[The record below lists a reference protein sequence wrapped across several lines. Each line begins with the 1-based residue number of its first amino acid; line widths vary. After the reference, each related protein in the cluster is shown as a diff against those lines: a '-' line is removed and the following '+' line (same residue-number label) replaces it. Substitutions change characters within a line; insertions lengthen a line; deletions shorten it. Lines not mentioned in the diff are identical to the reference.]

1 MKNRGRMHGTL
12 FVVCLVGLSVAFWG
26 CAEMKARL
34 GGSPPAPPPQSPA
47 EAPGPGHPAPQAPG
61 PQKGPSPQPDTRWSP
76 GSPRQ
81 APSPAGGATA
91 PGQAPGGETK
101 HFVHVV
107 KYWGESVS
115 IIAGWYTGDIKN
127 WEALA
132 AANPDIN
139 PNRIVQGN
147 RIRIPENLMIKH
159 DPMPKEFV
167 DSFYPKG
174 PGKAKPSAPAT
185 PAEEEEPALFG
196 PKK

>member
-1 MKNRGRMHGTL
+1 
-12 FVVCLVGLSVAFWG
+12 
-26 CAEMKARL
+26 
-34 GGSPPAPPPQSPA
+34 
-47 EAPGPGHPAPQAPG
+47 
-61 PQKGPSPQPDTRWSP
+61 
-76 GSPRQ
+76 
-81 APSPAGGATA
+81 
-91 PGQAPGGETK
+91 
-101 HFVHVV
+101 VV

-139 PNRIVQGN
+139 ANRIVQGN
-147 RIRIPENLMIKH
+147 RIRIPETLMIKH

-185 PAEEEEPALFG
+185 PDGDEEPALFG